1 MLLCQEIY
9 ESRHHEILLF
19 QFYAR
24 PSEAYAYA
32 ELVNLG
38 RAYDNK
44 RKTLRPTLK

>member
-1 MLLCQEIY
+1 MILCAEIY

-44 RKTLRPTLK
+44 RKTLRATLK